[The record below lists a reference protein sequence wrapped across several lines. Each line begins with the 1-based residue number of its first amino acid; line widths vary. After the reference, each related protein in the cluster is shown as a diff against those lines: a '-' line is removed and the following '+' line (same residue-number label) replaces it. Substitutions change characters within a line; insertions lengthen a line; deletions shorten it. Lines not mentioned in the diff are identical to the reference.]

1 MDVRERVLD
10 EEETQRMIFEG
21 LISGVWTALPGIVQ
35 AVTNGGNTLEVQPAI
50 NGRVRQLNGTYK
62 SIQLPKLVDVP
73 IGWQGGGGLTF
84 TFPIAAGDECWIVIS
99 SRCIDQWWKYGFAT
113 PAGQKGADGNP
124 VNTLNDPPLFC
135 MHDISDGFAL
145 VGVRSLPRKLASFN
159 STTARIRSD
168 DNSFYLEMDPVNKK
182 LNIVAPGGVNI
193 NGVTIDS
200 SANLAGAATL
210 TSSGDI
216 TTSAGGVSA
225 KTQVS
230 VNGTPLTVP

>member
-1 MDVRERVLD
+1 VDPRERVLD

-62 SIQLPKLVDVP
+62 SIPLPKLVDVP
-73 IGWQGGGGLTF
+73 ICWQGGGGLTF
-84 TFPIAAGDECWIVIS
+84 TFPIAAGDECLIVFA
-99 SRCIDQWWKYGFAT
+99 SRCIDQWWKNGFTA

-124 VNTLNDPPLFC
+124 VNALNDPPLFC

-145 VGVRSLPRKLASFN
+145 VGVRSLPRKLTGFN
-159 STTARIRSD
+159 ATTARLRSD
-168 DNSFYLEMDPVNKK
+168 DNTFYFEADPVNKAI
-182 LNIVAPGGVNI
+182 NMVASGGVSI
-193 NGVTIDS
+193 NGVTVDS
-200 SANLAGAATL
+200 SGNVANAATL
-210 TSSGDI
+210 TSTGNI
-216 TTSAGGVSA
+216 TSSAGAVAA